1 MDVEIEEMLEEHL
14 KLITLSEFDDFWNI
28 NILKNDLFSPNSY
41 YIIAKNGDSILGF
54 AGINFILDEAHIA
67 NIAVR
72 KDKRNLKIGT
82 KLLESLISKAK
93 ENATLITLEVN
104 EKNLPAIKLYEN
116 FDFKTVR

>member
-14 KLITLSEFDDFWNI
+14 KLITLSEFDDFWNM
-28 NILKNDLFSPNSY
+28 NILKNDLLSPNSY